1 MSYQRLD
8 NFQTSL
14 STGEIESLRQ
24 KAMASLG
31 ELNVK
36 KRLVH
41 NHDYL
46 NLVNHYEYI
55 LNIYNNMLTA
65 KKLESKNPYQ
75 TCQYNPYQAKQ
86 TIVYA
91 GDGTTTT
98 IVDERDVYQG
108 KEWERQFEENVLNP
122 PTYQL
127 PPSNLWNIQ
136 KIKNIN
142 I

>member
-14 STGEIESLRQ
+14 STQEIESMRQ
-24 KAMASLG
+24 KLTSTLS

-36 KRLVH
+36 KRLIH
-41 NHDYL
+41 SHDYL
-46 NLVNHYEYI
+46 NLVNHIEYS
-55 LNIYNNMLTA
+55 LNIFNNMLTA
-65 KKLESKNPYQ
+65 KKLEQKNPYQ
-75 TCQYNPYQAKQ
+75 PCSVNPYQ
-86 TIVYA
+86 TDHTVVYK

-98 IVDERDVYQG
+98 VVDERDV
-108 KEWERQFEENVLNP
+108 KLNHDWRDQFQSNVLNP
-122 PTYQL
+122 PSYQL
-127 PPSNLWNIQ
+127 PPMNLWNIQ